1 MEIRRYGCWAG
12 MPRGVAE
19 DITKCIKEVYPAGR
33 SIIPSQCNRKRGH
46 GANGLYCKQHARMQ
60 ERHLTPLAPDLGWVC
75 GKCKTHN
82 ADGVSLCGFCD
93 TPRLSG

>member
-1 MEIRRYGCWAG
+1 MSHFIELCKICGDVISQCRCPDLNKEKRYGVCA
-12 MPRGVAE
+12 
-19 DITKCIKEVYPAGR
+19 KCAA
-33 SIIPSQCNRKRGH
+33 Q
-46 GANGLYCKQHARMQ
+46 Q
-60 ERHLTPLAPDLGWVC
+60 TLAPDLGWTC